1 LEAPLFDALTNRAV
15 GTVKMKR
22 KGNIIFDVFL
32 SVIACISTESW
43 FLSLMLIS
51 SALHHLFFFLKKHS
65 INIDIY
71 TRISAHLYK
80 YICTHPTSMS
90 ISERLSRFNLEIYKV
105 DHQKR
110 LIVDG
115 DVVSF

>member
-1 LEAPLFDALTNRAV
+1 
-15 GTVKMKR
+15 MKR

-43 FLSLMLIS
+43 FLSLILIS
-51 SALHHLFFFLKKHS
+51 SALHHLFFFLEKHN
-65 INIDIY
+65 INVDIY

-80 YICTHPTSMS
+80 YIRIHLTSMS
-90 ISERLSRFNLEIYKV
+90 TSERLSRFNFEIHKV
-105 DHQKR
+105 DYQKS